1 MKPDQ
6 SSDRSV
12 QQAAP
17 DQVQAFRWLP
27 ASRLART
34 LLAVFAVAF
43 AGAVFSAYL
52 HPNMVFDLANMVFC
66 G

>member
-1 MKPDQ
+1 MEPDK
-6 SSDRSV
+6 SSEQRG

-17 DQVQAFRWLP
+17 HQAQAFHWLP
-27 ASRLART
+27 ASRLARA

-43 AGAVFSAYL
+43 VGVVFSAYL